1 MELQITQTRHYLS
14 ISDGKKHL
22 SKIRKQLSN
31 VHKII
36 SAYIKCPNNNYA
48 KFEYKG
54 MKIVGVTDYIIQTP
68 PKHFGLDFFKVQH
81 PSNNFLSR
89 VHKIAGRHL

>member
-1 MELQITQTRHYLS
+1 MELQITQTRHNVS

-48 KFEYKG
+48 KIEYKG
-54 MKIVGVTDYIIQTP
+54 MEIVGVTDYIIQTP
-68 PKHFGLDFFKVQH
+68 PKHFGLDFFLSSTSFKNYLSKVH
-81 PSNNFLSR
+81 R
-89 VHKIAGRHL
+89 IAGTHI